1 MFNGYW
7 RSILVVLVGL
17 APMLVAAQGKF
28 TVNGRMK
35 IEGGDLSNTRAV
47 VFKNGV
53 KERTISA
60 NLSKFSLDLEIG
72 NNYVISFEKDG
83 YVAKKISFNTNA
95 PAEAAANGFTP
106 FDFAVSLFKQYDDV
120 NIVVFNQPVGM
131 IRYDDKTGDFD
142 YDTDYTKSIQS
153 QVQQALAQVEQKQK
167 EEAQAAKNGDQ
178 RAAEEAKAKAKADA
192 EAQKQAAAKAKA
204 EAEAQKQAEA
214 KAKADAE
221 TAKREADAKAK
232 ADAEA
237 AKREP
242 DKAKAE
248 AEAAKREADAKAKA
262 EAEVAKKPAPVA
274 SKPQPEVQAVKPTP
288 PPVPQPKPERKVVTP
303 VPQHNA
309 VASKVVAGADVRR
322 TANPVV
328 REETSRIERARPNVN
343 EDTKPVLEQPELE
356 VSMDQQTVVE
366 PTRVIT
372 TVTVK
377 VGEEVDEYRK
387 VTHKWG
393 GQFFFKNGDACTA
406 EIYQRGTQADQLA
419 GATPRG
425 KMD

>member
-1 MFNGYW
+1 
-7 RSILVVLVGL
+7 
-17 APMLVAAQGKF
+17 
-28 TVNGRMK
+28 
-35 IEGGDLSNTRAV
+35 
-47 VFKNGV
+47 
-53 KERTISA
+53 
-60 NLSKFSLDLEIG
+60 
-72 NNYVISFEKDG
+72 
-83 YVAKKISFNTNA
+83 
-95 PAEAAANGFTP
+95 
-106 FDFAVSLFKQYDDV
+106 
-120 NIVVFNQPVGM
+120 
-131 IRYDDKTGDFD
+131 
-142 YDTDYTKSIQS
+142 
-153 QVQQALAQVEQKQK
+153 
-167 EEAQAAKNGDQ
+167 
-178 RAAEEAKAKAKADA
+178 AKAKAKADA

>member
-1 MFNGYW
+1 MFHGYW

-47 VFKNGV
+47 VYKNGV

-60 NLSKFSLDLEIG
+60 NLSKLSLDLDIG

-221 TAKREADAKAK
+221 TAKREADL
-232 ADAEA
+232 
-237 AKREP
+237 
-242 DKAKAE
+242 
-248 AEAAKREADAKAKA
+248 KAKA

-274 SKPQPEVQAVKPTP
+274 PKPQPEVRAVKPAP
-288 PPVPQPKPERKVVTP
+288 PPAPVPQPKPERKVVAP
-303 VPQHNA
+303 APQYNA

-322 TANPVV
+322 TATPVV
-328 REETSRIERARPNVN
+328 REETSRVERAKPNVN

-393 GQFFFKNGDACTA
+393 GQFFFKNGETCTA